1 MLLVLI
7 EEMIS
12 NRNNMRQESLYREEE
27 TVN

>member
-1 MLLVLI
+1 MLLVLL

-27 TVN
+27 TAN